1 LLSSVAVVIVVS
13 AVAIANAPVV
23 ANNHLLF
30 MNVLAIAKA
39 VVVRTIDATTTKAT
53 LLGIALVSPIPLI
66 ALTPTILHSEKAR

>member
-1 LLSSVAVVIVVS
+1 MLSSVAVVIVVS

-23 ANNHLLF
+23 INNHLLL
-30 MNVLAIAKA
+30 MNVLTI
-39 VVVRTIDATTTKAT
+39 VTIIVTRTIDATTKKAT